1 MRLTFVVQ
9 RYGEGVVGG
18 AERYVERLATGLAAD
33 GHDVTVVTSCAVSY
47 ADFADVFEPGVE
59 RIDRVTVHR
68 FPTGTPRPND
78 RFLPLHGR
86 AVDWRQEPLW
96 PWAQDRW
103 SQLMGPDLRGVEPTL
118 EALAAASDATVLV
131 GYHYSHG
138 QRLTR
143 VASAY
148 GPTIVVPTAHPEGAF
163 YVGAV
168 RSMFDHADRVV
179 CLAREEGDLI
189 ASVYGCGERV
199 RYVPCPVDPLEVPSP
214 ETVSAAA
221 RSVGVTPGR
230 YAVVVGRV
238 DPAKG
243 SDDAVR
249 FAAAYRR
256 SLDPEFSLVVVGPGD
271 EHLRDADGVVATGF
285 VDEGT
290 KEALVAGAGVLLQP
304 SYMESFSLALV
315 EGWLLGRPAVVQHR
329 SRVLRGHVERSHGGL
344 TYADYPSFE
353 AAVAT
358 VFDHADVAATL
369 ARNGR
374 AYSLVEFDWD
384 RVAEGWERVVAEAG
398 ASARARLGAAGVA
411 GVTGAAGAAGHPA
424 DGRTKVSS

>member
-18 AERYVERLATGLAAD
+18 AERYVERLATGLAAE
-33 GHDVTVVTSCAVSY
+33 GHRITVVTSCAVSY
-47 ADFADVFEPGVE
+47 ADFADAFEPGVDE
-59 RIDRVTVHR
+59 LGGVEVHR
-68 FPTGTPRPND
+68 FPTGSPRPNE

-103 SQLMGPDLRGVEPTL
+103 SQLMGPDLRGVEPTIR
-118 EALAAASDATVLV
+118 ALAAESDATVFV

-148 GPTIVVPTAHPEGAF
+148 GPTIVIPTAHPEGAF
-163 YVGAV
+163 FVGAV
-168 RSMFDHADRVV
+168 RSMFDHADRIV

-189 ASVYGCGERV
+189 DSVYDCGERI
-199 RYVPCPVDPLEVPSP
+199 RYVPCAVDPLDQPG
-214 ETVSAAA
+214 SAAISSA
-221 RSVGVTPGR
+221 TSRFGVTPGR

-243 SDDAVR
+243 SDDAMR
-249 FAAAYRR
+249 FTAAYRR
-256 SLDPEFSLVVVGPGD
+256 CVDPDLQLVVVGPGD
-271 EHLRDADGVVATGF
+271 EHLRTADGAVATGF
-285 VDEGT
+285 VDEPT
-290 KEALVAGAGVLLQP
+290 KDALVAGAAVLLQP

-315 EGWLLGRPAVVQHR
+315 EGWLLGRPALVQER
-329 SRVLRGHVERSHGGL
+329 SRVLLGHVERSHGGL
-344 TYADYPSFE
+344 TYRDYPTFE
-353 AAVAT
+353 SALAAITSRPDLARI
-358 VFDHADVAATL
+358 L

-374 AYSLVEFDWD
+374 AYSLVEFDWRRVSEAFL
-384 RVAEGWERVVAEAG
+384 RVAEEAR
-398 ASARARLGAAGVA
+398 RAAADRLGAPL
-411 GVTGAAGAAGHPA
+411 AAGQAGP
-424 DGRTKVSS
+424 GRTKVAP